1 MARFRRFREKRSREC
16 LKQNFLQFTVGSS
29 NAFFLRYLE
38 LLVVAVVAGLVVSMI
53 T

>member
-1 MARFRRFREKRSREC
+1 MFEAEFSAIQGREFER
-16 LKQNFLQFTVGSS
+16 
-29 NAFFLRYLE
+29 FFLRYLE